1 MLNDDDLVF
10 IVELGNP
17 HLDLFVSRS
26 GYVLSDVVSAYRKLV
41 VATVHHYGKL
51 NLLWPAEIHERVE
64 RRACRSSGVKYVVY
78 QHDYPVNDADWQRR
92 WPHQWLWA
100 ACQIIAIE
108 IDIESPHRY
117 VDVLE
122 ILDCRCY
129 TVSDWD
135 SAPLE
140 ADQHQVAGTLV
151 AFDNLVRDS
160 ANHTPHIVRIHQ
172 LALVG
177 QKNLSIDG

>member
-1 MLNDDDLVF
+1 
-10 IVELGNP
+10 
-17 HLDLFVSRS
+17 
-26 GYVLSDVVSAYRKLV
+26 

-51 NLLWPAEIHERVE
+51 NLLWPAKVHERVE
-64 RRACRSSGVKYVVY
+64 CRARCSSGVEHVVY
-78 QHDYPVNDADWQRR
+78 QHDYPVNDVASQRR

-160 ANHTPHIVRIHQ
+160 ANHTPHIIRIHQ
-172 LALVG
+172 LALFG